1 MAETRVE
8 RTETATPV
16 IVERS
21 GGSGA
26 GTIIAVI
33 VGLAL
38 VAIIAFFLLNM
49 NRQEEVRTDAVS
61 DAAAS
66 VAGAAD
72 QVGDAAG
79 RAADNVAPAAPAQ

>member
-1 MAETRVE
+1 MTETRVE
-8 RTETATPV
+8 RTETANPV
-16 IVERS
+16 IVERKS
-21 GGSGA
+21 GSGA

-79 RAADNVAPAAPAQ
+79 RAADRVNPAQ